1 MPADVRDVS
10 GQSMEM
16 LPGSLICLAF
26 FSAVLCPV
34 PHPATQAVGYFQK
47 EPELSFFGAFVHHF
61 LPLSTGV
68 HIDRFRGFYQLLG
81 ETSPPMG
88 HLLSV

>member
-1 MPADVRDVS
+1 MPSDVRDMN
-10 GQSMEM
+10 GQSIEM

-34 PHPATQAVGYFQK
+34 PHPVTQAVGYFQK

-68 HIDRFRGFYQLLG
+68 HIDRF
-81 ETSPPMG
+81 
-88 HLLSV
+88 